1 MPGVAG
7 CDPRG
12 RPHGQLLTEA
22 NLRRV
27 VGHGYRRRGFLVTRR
42 PASREATFRAADAC
56 HRRLRVFTKL
66 QMQSRHR
73 IFVQRNI
80 GAVHFVLLR
89 MLNKEN
95 QDGRHQQPQDARAAP
110 ADAAIRRSA
119 EAVQQGGRA
128 TSDVLRQGA
137 EVGADVERRGVEAG
151 ADTARRFADAAN
163 DTARRSAQAVADS
176 QRQIVQD
183 AAQKFEE
190 VSRKMAEA
198 AQGTTENVRKL
209 MALPNAAEG
218 GLRDLQ
224 QSMAGLVEG
233 VVQTNLRVAQEV
245 FRMSNPAAVVEL
257 QQRFAASTRT
267 PCCRTAPR
275 WCAPCAAPR
284 RDPAPARAGDRAA
297 AARAGHQNPGRAAL
311 RDAAE

>member
-1 MPGVAG
+1 M
-7 CDPRG
+7 
-12 RPHGQLLTEA
+12 
-22 NLRRV
+22 
-27 VGHGYRRRGFLVTRR
+27 
-42 PASREATFRAADAC
+42 AD
-56 HRRLRVFTKL
+56 
-66 QMQSRHR
+66 
-73 IFVQRNI
+73 I
-80 GAVHFVLLR
+80 
-89 MLNKEN
+89 NK
-95 QDGRHQQPQDARAAP
+95 PQDARAAA

-163 DTARRSAQAVADS
+163 DTARRSAQAVAET

-190 VSRKMAEA
+190 VSRKVAEA

-209 MALPNAAEG
+209 MALPSAAEG

-233 VVQTNLRVAQEV
+233 VVQTNLRVAQEM

-257 QQRFAASTRT
+257 QQRFAREYTDTLMQNSATLVRAMR
-267 PCCRTAPR
+267 RTADETLRPLEEQIR
-275 WCAPCAAPR
+275 QR
-284 RDPAPARAGDRAA
+284 EQG
-297 AARAGHQNPGRAAL
+297 GQYQN
-311 RDAAE
+311 AAE